1 MRKFL
6 ISIGHPLYI
15 LLKFFISPPLTL
27 NKVRRKKL
35 FKFFELRGGVRGG
48 DTRKKTRK
56 KEVVIY
62 HAKTPYLKNFLKA
75 IYPLTQVRLPVLK
88 IPTLKIHW
96 KLLAL
101 VFIGSIGIYFY
112 VFKDLPA
119 PSSLTT
125 QPVPLTT
132 HIRDRYGV
140 ELYKIYAS
148 QNRTLVKLSD
158 LPLTLRQAT
167 IAIEDAEFYQHSGFS
182 LRGIFR
188 ALISNSSLL
197 ST

>member
-1 MRKFL
+1 MRKK
-6 ISIGHPLYI
+6 I
-15 LLKFFISPPLTL
+15 
-27 NKVRRKKL
+27 R
-35 FKFFELRGGVRGG
+35 
-48 DTRKKTRK
+48 

-62 HAKTPYLKNFLKA
+62 HAKTPYLKNFLKE
-75 IYPLTQVRLPVLK
+75 IFFLIQLFKNLK
-88 IPTLKIHW
+88 FPKFRFDL

-101 VFIGSIGIYFY
+101 VLIGSICIVGIYFY

-125 QPVPLTT
+125 KPFPLTT
-132 HIRDRYGV
+132 HIRDRHGV

-158 LPLTLRQAT
+158 IPLNLRQAI

-182 LRGIFR
+182 LRGIASASWR
-188 ALISNSSLL
+188 TLTNQQLEGGSTITQQLVKTALL
-197 ST
+197 SPNALCAAKSASWFSLS